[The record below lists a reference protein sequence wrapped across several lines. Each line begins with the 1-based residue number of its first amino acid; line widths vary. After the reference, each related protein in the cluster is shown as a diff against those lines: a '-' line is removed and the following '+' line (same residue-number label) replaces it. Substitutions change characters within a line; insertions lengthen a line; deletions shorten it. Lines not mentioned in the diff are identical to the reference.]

1 MNDIYNFS
9 KSELDAMIQDFGF
22 PKFRSDQIWRYL
34 YKNNVISFNDM
45 TNISKKLTD
54 FLIENFYIG
63 TLEEVNRI
71 ISKDRSTY
79 KSLLRLKDGNLVESV
94 LMNYPSDNHRKPRKT
109 ICISSQVGCAL
120 GCTFCATGQQGFKR
134 NLTSGEIIS
143 QIVHFTKLES
153 ENFFDSILLKPNK
166 SYKGIK
172 NIVFMGMG
180 EPLANYENTIE
191 AIKKINSNIGLNFG
205 ARNITVSTVGLVPQ
219 ILRLARE
226 EIQINLAVSIHAP
239 DNKTRS
245 ETVPINKRYPIEDL
259 INSCKEYI
267 RITNRKIFFE
277 YVMLEGQNDSPEHAK
292 KLGELL
298 KEMLC
303 HVNLIPVN
311 PTNNSDYKRS
321 RKNIIKAFQSV
332 LTDYNVPST
341 IRMEKGIEVSA
352 GCGQLA
358 ESNSY

>member
-1 MNDIYNFS
+1 
-9 KSELDAMIQDFGF
+9 
-22 PKFRSDQIWRYL
+22 
-34 YKNNVISFNDM
+34 
-45 TNISKKLTD
+45 
-54 FLIENFYIG
+54 
-63 TLEEVNRI
+63 
-71 ISKDRSTY
+71 
-79 KSLLRLKDGNLVESV
+79 
-94 LMNYPSDNHRKPRKT
+94 
-109 ICISSQVGCAL
+109 
-120 GCTFCATGQQGFKR
+120 
-134 NLTSGEIIS
+134 
-143 QIVHFTKLES
+143 
-153 ENFFDSILLKPNK
+153 
-166 SYKGIK
+166 
-172 NIVFMGMG
+172 MGMG

-191 AIKKINSNIGLNFG
+191 AIKKINSNVGLNFG

-239 DNKTRS
+239 DNETRS

-259 INSCKEYI
+259 IVSCKEYI

-321 RKNIIKAFQSV
+321 RRNIIKVFQSV
-332 LTDYNVPST
+332 LTDHNVPST
-341 IRMEKGIEVSA
+341 VRMEKGIEVSA

-358 ESNSY
+358 ESNSYQSEIASAKTSTKYFGFLVDKSLI